1 MRFSLL
7 DVSGSAPGGQV
18 RGVDSQGQE
27 GTFNISS
34 YKGRFLALVFYHA
47 DWDCLEYLQ
56 AFVDIGDQFK
66 SARAE
71 IVFCSTDSPKVHAC
85 WLKTDRCDGGFGGEL
100 AGKVSGV
107 WSDPAGNLS
116 SHYDLYDE
124 EENECLDGVVII
136 DEDGVVRHAMTTSL
150 DFHETANSTLELV
163 KMLKAYSVD
172 DNEASKKVSSVTKP
186 SVSLTTSKKLEPKSM
201 DWDISKDQ
209 DLLKVVDIAKKLG
222 RPAPPHLIYCPK
234 NPVFDLIPAKIR
246 RLVNPKSSVIS
257 CSASLYRSVVG
268 FEGDRS
274 VDFENTMKNVLEV
287 ACETGDIIGNF
298 SSLSRLNPQDQTNV
312 LDSEIAQLTKT
323 NLEPYPAVW
332 SEGQGVFVNNFKNL
346 AAWINVD
353 GQFHL
358 VTAAK
363 GQDIKYVLLRLQKAI
378 GTIETAMKRCE
389 LHGFQTS
396 NGGFIH
402 NKSGLLGTGFQVRFS
417 LQLPGFEKACST
429 ELEKA
434 QTDLGLSI
442 VHSIRNNSFLVEIV
456 QREEDRELDIV
467 TRSVDALDKLWR
479 MDMQLK
485 SKFGLR
491 H

>member
-1 MRFSLL
+1 MRFSQL

-18 RGVDSQGQE
+18 RGVDSHGHE
-27 GTFNISS
+27 GTFHISS

-47 DWDCLEYLQ
+47 DWDCLEYLE
-56 AFVDIGDQFK
+56 AFADIGDKFK

-71 IVFCSTDSPKVHAC
+71 VVFCSTDSPKVHAC
-85 WLKTDRCDGGFGGEL
+85 WLKTERCDGGFGGEL
-100 AGKVSGV
+100 AGKISGV
-107 WSDPAGNLS
+107 WSDPAGDLS
-116 SHYDLYDE
+116 SQYDLYDE

-136 DEDGVVRHAMTTSL
+136 DEDGLVRHAMTTSL
-150 DFHETANSTLELV
+150 DFHDTANSTLELV

-172 DNEASKKVSSVTKP
+172 EKEVTKEAAKKVSSVA
-186 SVSLTTSKKLEPKSM
+186 VSLPVAKKVDPKHM
-201 DWDISKDQ
+201 DWDVSKDQ

-222 RPAPPHLIYCPK
+222 RPAPPHFIYCPK

-246 RLVNPKSSVIS
+246 RLVNPKASVVS

-268 FEGDRS
+268 FEGS
-274 VDFENTMKNVLEV
+274 QSLELESTMKNVLEAV
-287 ACETGDIIGNF
+287 CQTGDINGTF
-298 SSLSRLNPQDQTNV
+298 SSLSRLNPQDRATV
-312 LDSEIAQLTKT
+312 LDSEIIQLT
-323 NLEPYPAVW
+323 NMESYPVW

-358 VTAAK
+358 VSAAK

-378 GTIETAMKRCE
+378 MTIETAMKTCE

-396 NGGFIH
+396 NGGFVH
-402 NKSGLLGTGFQVRFS
+402 NKSGLLGTGFQVQFS
-417 LQLPGFEKACST
+417 LQLAGFENAGNA

-442 VHSIRNNSFLVEIV
+442 IHSVRKNIFLVEIV
-456 QREEDRELDIV
+456 QRPEDRELDIV

-479 MDMQLK
+479 MDMELQ
-485 SKFGLR
+485 SKLGLR
-491 H
+491 R